1 LFHKNPVLFLL
12 QQSTNQENHVAAK
25 HGAATVIPGGGVGA
39 AVAVVEPSPKKDKKQ
54 SVEVAI
60 VVMSPKYPIPW
71 ITVLFGTDIAYMFSY
86 SGPGQQRRPAGT
98 SVALGPDVGLARG
111 KEQRRMPGRVHSGP
125 SINVL
130 TPILLLLL
138 LLLVLL
144 VLLILLILL
153 ILIVLRMCSIP
164 SKVHSYG
171 KFPLM
176 KPGEYDCVHI
186 GYSIV
191 MEQICY

>member
-1 LFHKNPVLFLL
+1 MLFFHKNPVLLLL

-39 AVAVVEPSPKKDKKQ
+39 AVAVVEPSPKKGKKQ

-111 KEQRRMPGRVHSGP
+111 KEQRSMPGRVHSGP

-130 TPILLLLL
+130 TPILLV
-138 LLLVLL
+138 LLVLL
-144 VLLILLILL
+144 VLLILL

-176 KPGEYDCVHI
+176 KPGECDSVHV